1 MLNPPWTG
9 WVWTTGKG
17 WGGPRLIR
25 AHLLFSFLSK
35 VLLIFLKK
43 DFIVKT
49 FTSTS
54 ESRFRDC
61 RVLFAWNS
69 THYWLIADNIFYP
82 PSFPAFP
89 SQSRTRRTARV
100 PCMWPKTGR
109 SRWIRESMVGNIS
122 AIFSFLWTSGWHNV
136 PTCWIDF
143 YTNCIIWRS
152 SLKKQY

>member
-9 WVWTTGKG
+9 WVWTAGKG

-25 AHLLFSFLSK
+25 AHLLFSVLSK
-35 VLLIFLKK
+35 VLLIFSKK
-43 DFIVKT
+43 VKT

-100 PCMWPKTGR
+100 PCMWPKISVNKGIGGGEYF
-109 SRWIRESMVGNIS
+109 SYFQFSMNQRVAQCAHVLDRLLHKLYN
-122 AIFSFLWTSGWHNV
+122 LEKL
-136 PTCWIDF
+136 P
-143 YTNCIIWRS
+143 
-152 SLKKQY
+152 